1 MAEFTDADVGLAP
14 SKPVEFSD
22 ADIGLAPA
30 GGSPVTQAFAPAKP
44 IPLDPANTPSFSS
57 DVQTGLN
64 QTSQA
69 LNAQSA
75 TAANISI
82 DQLNAQISYLEQGQ
96 PNHPVEY
103 RMPEPAKRQLLTR
116 LMRERD
122 AKTQQFSGSVTAL
135 GQDAAAAKSIPVNTG
150 LQEVGKAK
158 TVGEAFSAIGENPWE
173 VTRGLV
179 GQSLPAAIPIIVST
193 ILGGPLGGTLA
204 GMTTGAITGGGSS
217 ALKVL
222 NDNQID
228 TSNPEAVKAALA
240 DPAISEQVRRAFT
253 IGAGVDAGV
262 GAVTGGVG
270 GMGFNVGSTPARTIM
285 ANAGIQAGTQGTIA
299 AGGEAGKQLSLDGEL
314 TAGPLVMQ
322 ALGQAVFAP
331 VEGARATWAVAKTR
345 VSERL
350 GRPAT
355 DAEVINDPQAQQT
368 LREAGVTD
376 EQILTAAEA
385 AGITSLDNEQ
395 DRKRFAILQDRLAK
409 RRIEESLRPA
419 PDNYGADGRPVTS
432 DDWRDTPKGA
442 VSPEIQRRQD
452 ELANRGQ
459 VDQETTTQN
468 GVTAQTARATEDG
481 TINPQASNVV
491 PRQPDTRPIA
501 VQPDGGAY
509 RADDGVMQ
517 GRTREQVTRDAR
529 TLRLPAPGREVL
541 TDAEIALQRAQLEG
555 GRQPGRDV
563 SVDGERTTQTRAP
576 DTLYGQEGRAPQTR
590 DQGVEQRQSGEA
602 FTMADRQRGRA
613 DVDVRDTQVAGRP
626 EGANPQQV
634 YLDDGFP
641 VEVVSRTMMPDSRGN
656 MVEVATVRR
665 YDPRT
670 GKPEADAVEYQIPV
684 RQLKSK
690 SYAAEPRMA
699 QDFEARA
706 ETDKINAG
714 RDRGKRMDDAQG
726 LPRQTYRQTAPDADP
741 NASGRYTRPE
751 QPDGP
756 SPFKKWS
763 NYEEAMR
770 DFKERQERGQTEP
783 PKSGPDYSKATS
795 SNQARDR
802 DRDGRFVVDE
812 NGHVMSSAQGP
823 IRFADHKQAARW
835 ILNVGQELSPDQIF
849 EIAVH
854 PTGKGFTARER
865 GRSESPPPGGK
876 AGPEAAAQPETN
888 RPAQPETPR
897 GLEGPRAERAP
908 EPEPAPR
915 APRPSPDQSFD
926 EKVRAERDRLWAEDM
941 GRASRNKASNDRAVE
956 SAARENVMRQE
967 VGPEIIKDAEV
978 TGAASRDDITDIAQ
992 LYRRKEGQSPQEA
1005 WEDAYAKWVDKGEQE
1020 AMRDANLYTQEDI
1033 DFDTLK
1039 VDSNSDAAKMGDV
1052 YTQEA
1057 QRTAREQQIS
1067 RDSADNIPFDEV
1079 PSGKRETSRAPDEAG
1094 RQDAQEQSAERG
1106 GTRQETGGGRE
1117 GARDYATDAG
1127 PDGGRQTVV
1136 PGAERDTRGANQ
1148 RRADAPLRGGDEA
1161 PPHGGLFDE
1170 DARNQGDIFDAPRK
1184 PDRAAG
1190 DPRPFDDEVPATPK
1204 ATSQEA
1210 ETTDFIREIY
1220 DAMKSGRSDAWLL
1233 PNKDMDGFRK
1243 QLEADGWKAGKNG
1256 KLDIYTRDGWTGFVA
1271 SQGPDAH
1278 PIFQWR
1284 RLRADEQTA
1293 ASSAPPAGKPLTPV
1307 ERAYA
1312 EIQSLAKK
1320 EREGW
1325 TLAQEAKAVG
1335 LTEAEASSFMTMGK
1349 NRREPTPE
1357 QRAKLDKMLDARDS
1371 ARAKSETAEA
1381 DILKKHGVTQKQWDS
1396 FQDKMGRLSDDKFR
1410 ERHDDIV
1417 GRGSTFYSNPFLDP
1431 AAWKGLGKMLGL
1443 HSGYVRHMRAMF
1455 NDIKDMRDGGSS
1467 KKTWTMTDIGRALMW
1482 SNDGQL
1488 GALEKAYNSP
1498 TIAGL
1503 RDWLHPEADMG
1514 RQGTSPKRGYHEATD
1529 IRTQD
1534 NLNKLSNVLE
1544 PFEDNKSAKDQIVR
1558 LIQNPGNIKRG
1569 TPIHDAAASIRSMLD
1584 DELQYLKAA
1593 GVDISE
1599 IKSGGYWPRIIDA
1612 FRVLQNPEKFTRAA
1626 SRQYL
1631 KDGLAAN
1638 RTEAD
1643 EMALAWLES
1652 VEMGGVGM
1660 RKEGTDFVM
1669 LGGTPNADFKRERVF
1684 GPSIEREANNP
1695 LREFYVQDPADV
1707 LTLHFQRTARRAEW
1721 AREMGDDLSK
1731 WKLKKDAIVKEG
1743 GIAALPQV
1751 VDLIANATGISKSYI
1766 SPHARSAVSVVRS
1779 LGVFGTLS
1787 LAAASSI
1794 AETAMPAIRAGNPA
1808 RLVGDVGRTI
1818 KALAGGMKNERAWAE
1833 DLGVIVN
1840 ALGDSILGRRYHA
1853 LEAGNK
1859 FQQRTMNRYFRM
1871 TGLEQLTTAQ
1881 RVVAVAGAQAYLR
1894 RQAINLTD
1902 GGKRTKSAQDFLSE
1916 LGVSGKDAEGFSK
1929 WLLEQADGKPTSASV
1944 KDDGHYGSMYRTAMH
1959 RFIRQTNMDPNTSTR
1974 PAWANDPYKSLM
1986 FQLNSYT
1993 WAFQKNVLNR
2003 AGAGIV
2009 KGVTGKGYTMQDR
2022 MAFLAPAMMLPV
2034 LYAIQA
2040 GVGEVRDNIFADPTA
2055 KPKDDNE
2062 KRMRN
2067 LDRAGA
2073 FGQASPLMNFITGVR
2088 YERDL
2093 ASSLAGPALGNLL
2106 RPIESWIKT
2115 TGDRNS
2121 PNTNTRERALAK
2133 DMYRGFVFPVIA
2145 GTMAAAAPMGV
2156 GALAIQALNTGAARN
2171 AFTSAVAGPKPPERR
2186 GPPRPPQPQRPT
2198 RPTPSTRP

>member
-1 MAEFTDADVGLAP
+1 MGLFDDI
-14 SKPVEFSD
+14 PVAAATPQPTGGLFD
-22 ADIGLAPA
+22 DIPVA
-30 GGSPVTQAFAPAKP
+30 GTPVTQAVAPP
-44 IPLDPANTPSFSS
+44 RQIPLDPANTPSFSS
-57 DVQTGLN
+57 DVATGLN

-82 DQLNAQISYLEQGQ
+82 DQINARIAYLEQGQ
-96 PNHPVEY
+96 PNHPAEFK
-103 RMPEPAKRQLLTR
+103 MPEPARQQMLTR

-150 LQEVGKAK
+150 LQQVGQAK
-158 TVGEAFSAIGENPWE
+158 TVGEAFSSIGENPWE
-173 VTRGLV
+173 VTRGMV
-179 GQSLPAAIPIIVST
+179 AQSLPAAVPIIVST
-193 ILGGPLGGTLA
+193 ILGGPLGGALA
-204 GMTTGAITGGGSS
+204 GATTGAITGGGNS

-240 DPAISEQVRRAFT
+240 DPAISEQVRRAFA
-253 IGAGVDAGV
+253 IGAGVDTGV
-262 GAVTGGVG
+262 GGVTGAFG
-270 GMGFNVGSTPARTIM
+270 GMGFNVGKTPARTIM
-285 ANAGIQAGTQGTIA
+285 ANAAIQAGGQGTAAIA
-299 AGGEAGKQLSLDGEL
+299 GEGGKQLALDGEL

-345 VSERL
+345 TSQKL

-355 DAEVINDPQAQQT
+355 DAEVINDPQAQQDF
-368 LREAGVTD
+368 RAAGVTD
-376 EQILTAAEA
+376 EQLVTALEA
-385 AGITSLDNEQ
+385 AGITSPD
-395 DRKRFAILQDRLAK
+395 DPRAAILQDRLAK

-432 DDWRDTPKGA
+432 DDWRNTPKG
-442 VSPEIQRRQD
+442 VFSEEVQRRQD
-452 ELANRGQ
+452 EAANIGQ
-459 VDQETTTQN
+459 VERNVSTGAGENKGKGFNSYAWDAESSP
-468 GVTAQTARATEDG
+468 EG
-481 TINPQASNVV
+481 TIHPDATNRV

-509 RADDGVMQ
+509 RADDATMQ
-517 GRTREQVTRDAR
+517 GRNREQVTREAR

-541 TDAEIALQRAQLEG
+541 TDAEIARM
-555 GRQPGRDV
+555 RP
-563 SVDGERTTQTRAP
+563 AP
-576 DTLYGQEGRAPQTR
+576 ETPPVEAPPKLYGSEDRAPQTST
-590 DQGVEQRQSGEA
+590 DMVGQRQANEA
-602 FTMADRQRGRA
+602 FTLAERQRGRA
-613 DVDVRDTQVAGRP
+613 GDDVRDTQVAGRP

-641 VEVVSRTMMPDSRGN
+641 VEIVSRTMMPDAKGN

-690 SYAAEPRMA
+690 GYAAEPRMA
-699 QDFEARA
+699 QDFEVRA
-706 ETDKINAG
+706 ETGKINAG

-741 NASGRYTRPE
+741 NASGRFTRPE

-756 SPFKKWS
+756 TPFKKWS

-770 DFKERQERGQTEP
+770 DFKEREARGQTEP
-783 PKSGPDYSKATS
+783 PKSGPDYSKAKS
-795 SNQARDR
+795 SNQAGPK

-823 IRFADHKQAARW
+823 IRFADQKQAAKW
-835 ILNVGQELSPDQIF
+835 ILNVGQRQSPDQIF

-876 AGPEAAAQPETN
+876 SGPEAAPQPETN
-888 RPAQPETPR
+888 RPAQPETPPR
-897 GLEGPRAERAP
+897 GLEGPRAEKTP
-908 EPEPAPR
+908 EPPAAARQPEA
-915 APRPSPDQSFD
+915 APTPEQSFD
-926 EKVRAERDRLWAEDM
+926 DKVSAERDRLWAEEMKGYKRD
-941 GRASRNKASNDRAVE
+941 GKRKKDGTASQAVGNNRMVE

-967 VGPEIIKDAEV
+967 VGPEVIRDAEV
-978 TGAASRDDITDIAQ
+978 TGAASRDDVTDIAQ

-1020 AMRDANLYTQEDI
+1020 AMRDANLYTQEDR

-1039 VDSNSDAAKMGDV
+1039 VDSNSDAAKMGDI

-1057 QRTAREQQIS
+1057 QQTAREAKIS

-1079 PSGKRETSRAPDEAG
+1079 PNGKREADRPADAAG
-1094 RQDAQEQSAERG
+1094 RQDAKEQSPERG
-1106 GTRQETGGGRE
+1106 GTRQEAGGGRE

-1136 PGAERDTRGANQ
+1136 PGAERDTRGATQ
-1148 RRADAPLRGGDEA
+1148 RRADAPLKGGDEA
-1161 PPHGGLFDE
+1161 PPKGGLFDE
-1170 DARNQGDIFDAPRK
+1170 DSRKQGDIFDGALKSKLPDGLRFDVTLHDDGDGFSVNVVGKDGVVHYRMFADDPHTNGDIEVNEAFKESGKYRGLGVVMYEKAIEVARENGWRLVGHGSEAAVKVWRK
-1184 PDRAAG
+1184 LEAAG
-1190 DPRPFDDEVPATPK
+1190 I
-1204 ATSQEA
+1204 A
-1210 ETTDFIREIY
+1210 EKI
-1220 DAMKSGRSDAWLL
+1220 G
-1233 PNKDMDGFRK
+1233 
-1243 QLEADGWKAGKNG
+1243 
-1256 KLDIYTRDGWTGFVA
+1256 
-1271 SQGPDAH
+1271 
-1278 PIFQWR
+1278 
-1284 RLRADEQTA
+1284 
-1293 ASSAPPAGKPLTPV
+1293 
-1307 ERAYA
+1307 
-1312 EIQSLAKK
+1312 
-1320 EREGW
+1320 
-1325 TLAQEAKAVG
+1325 
-1335 LTEAEASSFMTMGK
+1335 
-1349 NRREPTPE
+1349 PE
-1357 QRAKLDKMLDARDS
+1357 QYAAK
-1371 ARAKSETAEA
+1371 T
-1381 DILKKHGVTQKQWDS
+1381 G
-1396 FQDKMGRLSDDKFR
+1396 
-1410 ERHDDIV
+1410 
-1417 GRGSTFYSNPFLDP
+1417 GSPTGTTFYSNPFLDP

-1455 NDIKDMRDGGSS
+1455 NDIKDMRDGSAS
-1467 KKTWTMTDIGRALMW
+1467 KKTWTMTDIGRSIMW

-1488 GALEKAYNSP
+1488 GALEKAYKSP
-1498 TIAGL
+1498 TIASI

-1534 NLNKLSNVLE
+1534 NLNQLSRVLD

-1569 TPIHDAAASIRSMLD
+1569 TPIHDAAANIRSMLD
-1584 DELQYLKAA
+1584 DELKYLKAA

-1599 IKSGGYWPRIIDA
+1599 IKTGGYWPRIVDA
-1612 FRVLQNPEKFTRAA
+1612 FSVLHNQEKFLRAA

-1631 KDGLAAN
+1631 KDRLAAN
-1638 RTEAD
+1638 RTQAD

-1652 VEMGGVGM
+1652 IQMGGVGM

-1684 GPSIEREANNP
+1684 GPSIERETNNP

-1766 SPHARSAVSVVRS
+1766 SPHARSAVSVIRS

-1859 FQQRTMNRYFRM
+1859 FQQRTMNRYFQM

-1916 LGVSGKDAEGFSK
+1916 LGIAGKDAEGFSK
-1929 WLLEQADGKPTSASV
+1929 WLLQQADGKPTSASV
-1944 KDDGHYGSMYRTAMH
+1944 KDDGAYGSMYRTAMH

-2040 GVGEVRDNIFADPTA
+2040 GVGEIRDNVFADPTA
-2055 KPKDDNE
+2055 KPKDE
-2062 KRMRN
+2062 KDKMMRN

-2093 ASSLAGPALGNLL
+2093 ASSFAGPALGNLL
-2106 RPIESWIKT
+2106 RPIETAIKA

-2133 DMYRGFVFPVIA
+2133 DMYRGFVFPVVA
-2145 GTMAAAAPMGV
+2145 GAMAAAAPMGV
-2156 GALAIQALNTGAARN
+2156 GALAIQALNTGEAREAA
-2171 AFTSAVAGPKPPERR
+2171 TSAVAGPKPVERPQR
-2186 GPPRPPQPQRPT
+2186 PKPPQPPRPPRPP
-2198 RPTPSTRP
+2198 RP

>member
-22 ADIGLAPA
+22 ADIGLAP
-30 GGSPVTQAFAPAKP
+30 GTGSPVTQAIAAPRQ
-44 IPLDPANTPSFSS
+44 IPLDPASTPSFSS
-57 DVQTGLN
+57 DVKTGLN

-82 DQLNAQISYLEQGQ
+82 DQINARIAYLEQGQ
-96 PNHPVEY
+96 PNHPAEFK
-103 RMPEPAKRQLLTR
+103 MPEQARQQMLTR
-116 LMRERD
+116 LMRGRD

-135 GQDAAAAKSIPVNTG
+135 GQDAAAAKNIPVNTG
-150 LQEVGKAK
+150 LQDVGKAK

-173 VTRGLV
+173 VTRGMV

-193 ILGGPLGGTLA
+193 MMGGPLGGLLA
-204 GMTTGAITGGGSS
+204 GATTGAVTGGGNA

-240 DPAISEQVRRAFT
+240 DPAISAQVRRAFT

-262 GAVTGGVG
+262 GGVTGAFG

-285 ANAGIQAGTQGTIA
+285 ANAGIQAGGQGTAAIA
-299 AGGEAGKQLSLDGEL
+299 GEGGKQLSLDGEL

-331 VEGARATWAVAKTR
+331 VEGARASWAVAKTR
-345 VSERL
+345 VSQKL

-355 DAEVINDPQAQQT
+355 DAEVLNDPQAQQT

-385 AGITSLDNEQ
+385 AGITDLNNPD
-395 DRKRFAILQDRLAK
+395 DLKRFNILQDRLAK

-432 DDWRDTPKGA
+432 DDWRNTPKG
-442 VSPEIQRRQD
+442 VFSEEVQRRQD
-452 ELANRGQ
+452 ERANLGQ
-459 VDQETTTQN
+459 ANQETTTQN
-468 GVTAQTARATEDG
+468 GVTAQTARATEEG
-481 TINPQASNVV
+481 TINPQAANVV
-491 PRQPDTRPIA
+491 PREPDTRPIA

-509 RADDGVMQ
+509 RADDATMQ
-517 GRTREQVTRDAR
+517 GRNREQVAR
-529 TLRLPAPGREVL
+529 EANTLRLPAPGREVP
-541 TDAEIALQRAQLEG
+541 TDTEIALQRADAERKSRVQQPPGEDPYYVPEG
-555 GRQPGRDV
+555 RPAQSP
-563 SVDGERTTQTRAP
+563 EQFQAQTRA
-576 DTLYGQEGRAPQTR
+576 
-590 DQGVEQRQSGEA
+590 GEA
-602 FTMADRQRGRA
+602 FTLADRQRGRA
-613 DVDVRDTQVAGRP
+613 GADVRDTQVAGRP
-626 EGANPQQV
+626 EGTNPQQV

-641 VEVVSRTMMPDSRGN
+641 VEIVSRTMMPDAKGN

-690 SYAAEPRMA
+690 GYAAEPRMA

-706 ETDKINAG
+706 ETGRINAG

-726 LPRQTYRQTAPDADP
+726 LDRQTYRQTAPDPDP
-741 NASGRYTRPE
+741 NASGRFTRPE

-756 SPFKKWS
+756 SHFKQWS
-763 NYEEAMR
+763 SYEEAMR
-770 DFKERQERGQTEP
+770 DFVDRQQRGQTEP
-783 PKSGPDYSKATS
+783 PKSGPDYSKAKS
-795 SNQARDR
+795 SNQAGPK

-812 NGHVMSSAQGP
+812 NGFVMSSAQGP
-823 IRFADHKQAARW
+823 IRFADQKQAAKW
-835 ILNVGQELSPDQIF
+835 ILNVGQKQSPDQIF

-865 GRSESPPPGGK
+865 GRSETPPPGDK
-876 AGPEAAAQPETN
+876 TGPEGAASATPRNGDSASPQPSG
-888 RPAQPETPR
+888 PPR

-908 EPEPAPR
+908 EPPTATQPEPTPDPKAARSALIAEHNRILAEARPLGEKGYLTASESRRYRELMGRLADVKFELQPKASVDKVRSARETKSALSPETVVAIHSDLMRNKPIYKAVSEAADGVKMDANTVIDDIMDGGHPSITAR
-915 APRPSPDQSFD
+915 AFYDNFSGSRAALREQFGDTITLYRATGLQKEKATQNWATTREFAEQFGDEVVERVVPVDNVVAANVMPSGMYHELIVGKPPKDAATPTPKPSFD
-926 EKVRAERDRLWAEDM
+926 DKVRAERDRLWAEDM
-941 GRASRNKASNDRAVE
+941 GRAKRSKSSNDRMVE
-956 SAARENVMRQE
+956 AAARENVMRQE
-967 VGPEIIKDAEV
+967 VGPDVIREAEV
-978 TGAASRDDITDIAQ
+978 TGAATRDDITDIAQ

-1005 WEDAYAKWVDKGEQE
+1005 WEDAYGKWVDKNESE
-1020 AMRDANLYTQEDI
+1020 AMRDANLFTQEDR

-1039 VDSNSDAAKMGDV
+1039 VDSGSDAAKMADV
-1052 YTQEA
+1052 YTQDA
-1057 QRTAREQQIS
+1057 QNTAREAKIS
-1067 RDSADNIPFDEV
+1067 SDSLDNIPFDEV
-1079 PSGKRETSRAPDEAG
+1079 PNGKREAGGPPDAAG
-1094 RQDAQEQSAERG
+1094 RKDAPEQGAERG
-1106 GTRQETGGGRE
+1106 GTRQEAGGGRE

-1136 PGAERDTRGANQ
+1136 PDAERDTRGATQ
-1148 RRADAPLRGGDEA
+1148 RRADAPLRGGNEA
-1161 PPHGGLFDE
+1161 PPRGGLFDE
-1170 DARNQGDIFDAPRK
+1170 DARNQ
-1184 PDRAAG
+1184 
-1190 DPRPFDDEVPATPK
+1190 AT
-1204 ATSQEA
+1204 
-1210 ETTDFIREIY
+1210 F
-1220 DAMKSGRSDAWLL
+1220 
-1233 PNKDMDGFRK
+1233 F
-1243 QLEADGWKAGKNG
+1243 
-1256 KLDIYTRDGWTGFVA
+1256 
-1271 SQGPDAH
+1271 
-1278 PIFQWR
+1278 
-1284 RLRADEQTA
+1284 
-1293 ASSAPPAGKPLTPV
+1293 
-1307 ERAYA
+1307 
-1312 EIQSLAKK
+1312 
-1320 EREGW
+1320 
-1325 TLAQEAKAVG
+1325 
-1335 LTEAEASSFMTMGK
+1335 
-1349 NRREPTPE
+1349 
-1357 QRAKLDKMLDARDS
+1357 
-1371 ARAKSETAEA
+1371 
-1381 DILKKHGVTQKQWDS
+1381 
-1396 FQDKMGRLSDDKFR
+1396 
-1410 ERHDDIV
+1410 
-1417 GRGSTFYSNPFLDP
+1417 SNPFLDP

-1467 KKTWTMTDIGRALMW
+1467 KKTWTMTDIGRSIMW

-1498 TIAGL
+1498 TIGAL

-1529 IRTQD
+1529 IRTQG
-1534 NLNKLSNVLE
+1534 NLNKLSDVLE
-1544 PFEDNKSAKDQIVR
+1544 PFMDNKSAKDQIVR
-1558 LIQNPGNIKRG
+1558 LVQNPGNIKRG
-1569 TPIHDAAASIRSMLD
+1569 TPIHDAAVKIRSMLD

-1612 FRVLQNPEKFTRAA
+1612 FRVLQNPEKFLRAA

-1631 KDGLAAN
+1631 KDGLAPN

-1643 EMALAWLES
+1643 AMALAWLES
-1652 VEMGGVGM
+1652 IEMGGVGM

-1684 GPSIEREANNP
+1684 GQSIEREANNP
-1695 LREFYVQDPADV
+1695 LREFYVQDPSDV

-1731 WKLKKDAIVKEG
+1731 WKKKKDAIVKEG

-1766 SPHARSAVSVVRS
+1766 SPHARSAVSVIRS

-1818 KALAGGMKNERAWAE
+1818 KALAGKMDNERAWAE

-1859 FQQRTMNRYFRM
+1859 FQQRIMNRYFRM

-1894 RQAINLTD
+1894 RQAINLTN

-1916 LGVSGKDAEGFSK
+1916 LGIDGKNAEGFSK
-1929 WLLEQADGKPTSASV
+1929 WLLQQADGKPTSASV
-1944 KDDGHYGSMYRTAMH
+1944 KDDGAYGTMYRTAMH

-2009 KGVTGKGYTMQDR
+2009 KGLTGKGYTMQDR

-2034 LYAIQA
+2034 LYAIQS
-2040 GVGEVRDNIFADPTA
+2040 GVGEVRDNVFADPTA
-2055 KPKDDNE
+2055 KPKDDTE
-2062 KRMRN
+2062 KVMRN

-2093 ASSLAGPALGNLL
+2093 ASSFAGPALGNLL
-2106 RPIESWIKT
+2106 RPIETAIKA

-2133 DMYRGFVFPVIA
+2133 DMYRGFVFPVVA
-2145 GTMAAAAPMGV
+2145 GAMAAAAPMGA
-2156 GALAIQALNTGAARN
+2156 GALAIQALNTGEAREAA
-2171 AFTSAVAGPKPPERR
+2171 TSAVAGPKPVERPKPPQ
-2186 GPPRPPQPQRPT
+2186 PPRPPRPP
-2198 RPTPSTRP
+2198 RP